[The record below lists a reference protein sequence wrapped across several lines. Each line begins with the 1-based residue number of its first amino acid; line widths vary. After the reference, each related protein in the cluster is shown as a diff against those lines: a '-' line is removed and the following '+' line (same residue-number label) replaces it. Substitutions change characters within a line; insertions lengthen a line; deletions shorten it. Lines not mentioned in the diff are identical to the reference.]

1 MIESRGLLNALHTQ
15 RDKHGGPGL
24 VPVPFDQSAKENL
37 VDSVSLIELL
47 IGVAAVTVV
56 AVFTLR
62 DLITRYPIYPAPFL
76 DGEDRD
82 DIDAE

>member
-1 MIESRGLLNALHTQ
+1 M
-15 RDKHGGPGL
+15 
-24 VPVPFDQSAKENL
+24 PFDQSVKEKF

-62 DLITRYPIYPAPFL
+62 DLIARYPIYPVPFL
-76 DGEDRD
+76 NGEDRD